1 MPDRTFAGGTVTV
14 SAIDTEFIRVDLVS
28 IFWNG
33 TAAQLVVTPGL
44 ANDNGNPSPPSI
56 PFSDGSLLNTVLAT
70 VVVYPTVMGGADL
83 GVPDDY
89 IFDRRFFLPF
99 QFSGP
104 SRTLATSGTTGA
116 FVADNELVVWADN
129 GNVQGSGGRTLDTV
143 GDVIS
148 NAIGPV
154 DGQVAL
160 YSVGGPTAAIS
171 NATATGRPLLTT
183 GVLSVAPIALTS
195 EVTGDLP
202 LANVAPIGQ
211 DRMLGRVASGV
222 GDIQELTAAQIL
234 ALLGL
239 VGSANLR
246 TVLLSAPTSVTTS
259 TTASQVT
266 GMKFASVAVG
276 SYLVIYA
283 LMYSSDVSG
292 TGIRYGVNYTGAG
305 STVHWQ
311 SMVAGAAGAHDQDAV
326 APINLTGSAARSFAN
341 PPPVI
346 SVSVDTANSAMVAW
360 IFGLLTAGAVGDLEL
375 WHAGEVATGTIQTLA
390 GSGAVLLKLG

>member
-1 MPDRTFAGGTVTV
+1 M
-14 SAIDTEFIRVDLVS
+14 
-28 IFWNG
+28 
-33 TAAQLVVTPGL
+33 
-44 ANDNGNPSPPSI
+44 
-56 PFSDGSLLNTVLAT
+56 
-70 VVVYPTVMGGADL
+70 VYPTVMGGADL

-104 SRTLATSGTTGA
+104 SRTLATSSTTGA
-116 FVADNELVVWADN
+116 SVVDNELVVWTDGG

-160 YSVGGPTAAIS
+160 FSGTGRRQII
-171 NATATGRPLLTT
+171 NATPTGRPLLTT

-246 TVLLSAPTSVTTS
+246 TVLLSAATSVTTS